1 MTLPGLLRQVTSR
14 SSGGRARSRARRAA
28 RRVTAALL
36 APVLAAGTVT
46 GVVPAVTAAAAI
58 TVAAAASVATAAP
71 ARAATGQPVLVLDQ
85 NGETTAPE
93 SAALQA
99 AGYQVTQV
107 TPAQWEAM
115 STSQFQAYVAL
126 VIGDPSAG
134 GSCSTLAPTTGSSG
148 SDALGTTW
156 QGAVTGNVAVLGTAP
171 ALPGTTAATT
181 LITDSVGYAAAGYSS
196 SASTGTGLYISLNC
210 EYATAAAGT
219 PVPLLAGVE
228 SIGADGGLAVA
239 GNLACTDPGSVNA
252 WEAAGTGTFGGFT
265 SASLSTSSWGTACPV
280 DEGFTSWPAMF
291 TPVAYDAATDAT
303 GNFTASD
310 GTTGQP
316 YILLGAPVS
325 TATAA
330 LAPSVGG
337 EVIGGTTAGGTSNPA
352 APGVQQA
359 SAGDPV
365 NTENGDFTQTDT
377 DESLPGFGPS
387 LAFTRTYDA
396 DQAQAQTQEGAPG
409 AMGYGWTDNWASTVS
424 GAQPTPG
431 DIYLTDGL
439 RIGGDGG
446 PATQSVMSDPGEVV
460 VDAQGDIFFADTGDN
475 RVQEIAGPDTTREFG
490 QAMVPGDVYTV
501 AGQSG
506 GTSSPTMG
514 AGMGNGILATTT
526 YLAGPRGV
534 TVDAAGNLF
543 ISDTNHCRVIEVSP
557 QTGDE
562 STVAGVPDECG
573 TSANGQSAT
582 GALLTAPAGLHMGQG
597 SDDEDLYIADG
608 GTNRILEV
616 SAQNETAWG
625 LSMTGGDMYTV
636 AGSSAGLS
644 GKTGNGT
651 QAQATRLL
659 DPEGVTINGSN
670 MYIADT
676 DNCRILEIPGAA
688 GSAWG
693 VSGMKADD
701 SYTVA
706 GGTCGDGAPGGAAVG
721 SDLDQPASVRDPNG
735 NLYISDTGNFRIME
749 VAGTTHSE
757 WGQSMTADDIYEVGD
772 GISNGVWMDG
782 SGNLYWSFGTD
793 NGNTG
798 SQILELPAGSGWGE
812 WKTLAGT
819 TFSLADSGDDGPATL
834 AGLNDPGAVGADKD
848 GDTFIADTGNNRIQE
863 IPASSGPQFGQQMT
877 AGVVYTIAGLAFAQA
892 GDSADGTPADS
903 SELNAPAGVATDRAG
918 DVFIADT
925 GNGIVQEIPVASG
938 TQFGQAMTAGDIY
951 TIAGTAGAQGP
962 YAYSYNGGPATSAIL
977 DSPAAIATD
986 TAGDLFIDDS
996 GNNDV
1001 FEVPA
1006 ASGTQRGVA
1015 MTAGDIYLIA
1025 GSIGT
1030 APSAAPTGL
1039 TVTGTTSTSVSLS
1052 WTAPAGS
1059 VSSYMVYVNGNAAT
1073 TSPATVTGTTATVT
1087 GLTQGTT
1094 YSFTV
1099 AADNSA
1105 GPGALSAPV
1114 SGTTAQVTPA
1124 APTGLTVTGTTSTSV
1139 SLSWTAPAGGVSG
1152 YYVYEDGSA
1161 TALLSSAVTVTGTT
1175 ATVTGLSASTA
1186 YTFTVA
1192 AWNSGGTSAQSS
1204 SAPATTGVPAA
1215 PAGLSVTGS
1224 SATGVSLSWTAPP
1237 GTVTGYSVYEDGS
1250 STALPSSAVTVTGT
1264 TATVTG
1270 LSASTAYTFTVAAAN
1285 AAGTGSQSSP
1295 VSVTTSVTAP
1305 AAPTGLAVTATATAS
1320 VSLSWTAPSGTVTGY
1335 DVYMGGTELPA
1346 GAVTVTISGTT
1357 ATVSGL
1363 SASTTCTFTVAA
1375 TNAGGAGTQSSSV
1388 SATTGV
1394 PAAPAG
1400 LAVTATTSTSVSL
1413 SWTAPSG
1420 TVTGYD
1426 VYENGSSTAL
1436 ASSAVTFSGTT
1447 ATVTGLSAL
1456 TGYTFTVAAANAA
1469 GTGAQSSSVSATTP
1483 DGVPAAPT
1491 GLTVTSFSVGTLDKT
1506 TVHLSW
1512 TAPPGT
1518 VTGYDMYVGD
1528 DLGTPSITITG
1539 TTATVKATPSG
1550 GELLTFA
1557 VAAYNT
1563 AGTGPESSTVTLNID
1578 DGDAVKAPAAAG
1590 TVVSPLTSAGGGLN
1604 PSGDSGD
1611 GGPATAALL
1620 DGPSGLA
1627 VDTAGDIY
1635 ISDSRN
1641 NQVREIA
1648 AAAGTQ
1654 WGQAMTAGDI
1664 YTVAGLT
1671 TGTSGDSGDAGPA
1684 TAALLS
1690 DPLQIAVD
1698 SAGDL
1703 YIADAGN
1710 AAVREIAGA
1719 NGAQWA
1725 QSMTAGD
1732 IYDVAGEI
1740 GTDGTSGNGGPATT
1754 AQVSEPYGVGTD
1766 QAGDIYL
1773 LQYGMDWAVPQLQ
1786 EIAATAAP
1794 AIPAAP
1800 GETSSLYPVP
1810 GGITITQ
1817 PGGSQVTFQ
1826 AKETSG
1832 GCPLPDVLTQN
1843 GQYCTQADFTDATLT
1858 AGSGGDWDYTPSP
1871 GADTYTYGP
1880 PAPQTDGQD
1889 TGQLIAETDTAG
1901 NKLTITYNSP
1911 APGTGNCPTAAS
1923 SCQTI
1928 TAASGRTLVIGSS
1941 IHGLVTSVT
1950 DPLGRTWT
1958 YAYNSSDQLTSA
1970 TSPMSNV
1977 TSYAYGQGNTGNPA
1991 LTSDLLTITAPNAQ
2005 PGGPDAGDA
2014 TVNVYDG
2021 LGRVTA
2027 QTDPAGWKTTF
2038 NYCVNPAAGDCMNA
2052 ATGTGY
2058 VTVTDPDSN
2067 TTVDGYQVGDLVS
2080 ETQHTAT
2087 TVVSENDYYPAVTA
2101 GVPWGGTLLDT
2112 STTDGDG
2119 FTSTYSYN
2127 AYGDPTIG
2135 TSPSADGPAT
2145 TTSSFTSQNEPDC
2158 VGTPDASAASTCTQD
2173 AGPTA
2178 VTPGGMIVPPSSAP
2192 PYGLTWTLYDTDG
2205 NSLYSTTGVYEP
2217 GSSSASYLQTTYQLF
2232 NGNSVTLN
2240 DTTISCAAKAPSSSL
2255 PCAKINADGVI
2266 TQLGY
2271 DAAGDLTST
2280 STPDGNGSQA
2290 AATTYAFDA
2299 DGEQTST
2306 TAPDGN
2312 VTGADAGNYTT
2323 VTVYNADG
2331 EKASATQAGGSGA
2344 TATPRTT
2351 TYGYD
2356 GDGNQTTIKDARGYT
2371 TTTTYNADD
2380 KPALVTDPDGDA
2392 SLTCYDGDG
2401 NTAQTV
2407 PAVGV
2412 AASRLT
2418 PASCPTLYPSGYGDR
2433 LASDAT
2439 VVTYDAAGNKTEVTA
2454 PASAGQSGYETT
2466 TYTYDQDGNLVET
2479 TAPPATNGGPDQ
2491 VTVDTYNGA
2500 DELATQTTGYSTSAA
2515 STTSYCYDPGG
2526 KKTAVVAPD
2535 GNTSGV
2541 APCLASYP
2549 WTVSA
2554 AVSPAQAAYQT
2565 TYSYDSAGEL
2575 VSSATPVTS
2584 AAPSGATTTATYDPA
2599 GNMLTSTD
2607 PDKVTTTWT
2616 YTPGN
2621 LTASESYSGSS
2632 APSVT
2637 YAYDA
2642 DGTKTGMTDGTGTS
2656 SYTYDPFGEITSAT
2670 NGNNQAV
2677 TYGYDADGDATGITY
2692 PLPSTAT
2699 WATSDTVSYGYDNA
2713 DHLTSVTDFTGSKIA
2728 ITSTADGLPA
2738 SEALGSTGDTIST
2751 SYDNADSP
2759 SAITLA
2765 NSSST
2770 LQSFSYSDAPG
2781 GQILTETDTPSSAD
2795 SPAGYT
2801 YDAIG
2806 RVTSMTP
2813 GTGSTDGYGY
2823 DASSNLTTLPDG
2835 AVGTYDHDDELT
2847 SSVLS
2852 GTATGYTYN
2861 ADGERLT
2868 ATQDSNATA
2877 TGTWNGSGQLTAYQ
2891 DGAAAMSDAT
2901 YAGGVLRA
2909 SATFTA
2915 AGGNPVTENYVW
2927 SGDSLLM
2934 DSANAYIYAA
2944 GTTPAE
2950 QVNLTAGTITY
2961 VLPDALGSARGII
2974 SSTGALT
2981 SSMSYDAWGNPQ
2993 TAGGLT
2999 ATTPFGFAGGYT
3011 DPDGLIYLIN
3021 RYYDPA
3027 TGQFTSVDPDVAT
3040 TGEPYAY
3047 ADDDPVIAKDPSG
3060 LFTVGICGSLSGA
3073 LGPFFLSG
3081 QGCLTKDIDS
3091 SSTPDNN
3098 EIGVTGTV
3106 ASSLKGVG
3114 WGFGGSLGGGY
3125 QVSDATHLAELSSWF
3140 TYIAGGG
3147 DFMFGASA
3155 DLFWGYPPL
3164 IVGAD
3169 LAVGVGDMAYA
3180 QFGFN
3185 YTWVNVIHNKLQA
3198 LLARNLWTTLIY
3210 GPGLGG
3216 IIAGFQ
3222 DVGSLCNKVNNSIN
3236 AYIQSQTSR
3245 GGGGSH
3251 GRMIS

>member
-1 MTLPGLLRQVTSR
+1 MTVPGLLRQAITR
-14 SSGGRARSRARRAA
+14 SPGRRARSRACRTGRTA

-36 APVLAAGTVT
+36 GPVLAAGTVT

-58 TVAAAASVATAAP
+58 TAVAAASVATAPP
-71 ARAATGQPVLVLDQ
+71 ARAATGQPVLVLVQD
-85 NGETTAPE
+85 GESTAPE
-93 SAALQA
+93 ATALQA

-107 TPAQWEAM
+107 TPAQWAGM
-115 STSQFQAYVAL
+115 TASQFQAYAAL

-134 GSCSTLAPTTGSSG
+134 GSCSTLTPTTGSSG
-148 SDALGTTW
+148 SDALGTSW

-219 PVPLLAGVE
+219 AVPLLAGVE
-228 SIGADGGLAVA
+228 GIGTTGGVAVA
-239 GNLACTDPGSVNA
+239 GNLACTDPGSVNT
-252 WEAAGTGTFGGFT
+252 WEAARTGTFGGFT

-291 TPVAYDAATDAT
+291 TAVAYDAATDAT
-303 GNFTASD
+303 ANFTASD

-337 EVIGGTTAGGTSNPA
+337 EVIGGTTVGGTSNPA

-365 NTENGDFTQTDT
+365 NTENGDFSQTDT

-396 DQAQAQTQEGAPG
+396 DQAQTQTQQGAPG
-409 AMGYGWTDNWASTVS
+409 AMGYGWTDNWASTLS

-431 DIYLTDGL
+431 DIYLADGL
-439 RIGGDGG
+439 RNGGDGG
-446 PATQSVMSDPGEVV
+446 PATQSVTTDPGEVV
-460 VDAQGDIFFADTGDN
+460 VDAQGDIFFADTANN
-475 RVQEIAGPDTTREFG
+475 RVQEIAGPDTTSGFG
-490 QAMVPGDVYTV
+490 QSMKPGYAYTV
-501 AGQSG
+501 AGQSD
-506 GTSSPTMG
+506 GTPSPSMD

-526 YLAGPRGV
+526 YLAQPKGV
-534 TVDAAGNLF
+534 TVDAAGNLY

-557 QTGDE
+557 ETGDE
-562 STVAGVPDECG
+562 STVAGVPDDCG

-582 GALLTAPAGLHMGQG
+582 GSLLTAPAGLHMGQG

-608 GTNRILEV
+608 ATNRILEV
-616 SAQNETAWG
+616 PAQNETQWG
-625 LSMTGGDMYTV
+625 LSMTGDDMYTV
-636 AGSSAGLS
+636 AGSSTGVG

-651 QAQATRLL
+651 QAQATRLS
-659 DPEGVTINGSN
+659 DPQGVTINGSN

-693 VSGMKADD
+693 ISGMKADD

-735 NLYISDTGNFRIME
+735 NLYISDTGNDRIME

-757 WGQSMTADDIYEVGD
+757 WGQSMTADDIYEVGGGASD
-772 GISNGVWMDG
+772 GIWMDG
-782 SGNLYWSFGTD
+782 SGNLYWSFDYDADIGGAT
-793 NGNTG
+793 NM
-798 SQILELPAGSGWGE
+798 IYELPAGSGSGE
-812 WKTLAGT
+812 EKVLAGNGYT
-819 TFSLADSGDDGPATL
+819 LGSSGDYGAATL
-834 AGLNDPGAVGADKD
+834 AGLDDPGAVGADKH

-863 IPASSGPQFGQQMT
+863 IPASSGTQFGQPMT
-877 AGVVYTIAGLAFAQA
+877 AGDVYTVAGNLYGRA
-892 GDSADGTPADS
+892 GDSADGTLAGNT
-903 SELNAPAGVATDRAG
+903 ELDQPAGVAADAAG
-918 DVFIADT
+918 DVFIADS

-951 TIAGTAGAQGP
+951 TIAGTAGAEGP

-977 DSPAAIATD
+977 DTPAAITTD

-1006 ASGTQRGVA
+1006 ASGTQQGVA

-1030 APSAAPTGL
+1030 APPAAPTGL
-1039 TVTGTTSTSVSLS
+1039 TVTGTTSTTVSLS
-1052 WTAPAGS
+1052 WTAPPGS
-1059 VSSYMVYVNGNAAT
+1059 VSSYKVYVNGNAAT

-1099 AADNSA
+1099 AANNSA
-1105 GPGALSAPV
+1105 GPGALSTAV
-1114 SGTTAQVTPA
+1114 SGTTAEVTPG
-1124 APTGLTVTGTTSTSV
+1124 APSGLAVTGTTSASV

-1152 YYVYEDGSA
+1152 YYVYEDGSS
-1161 TALLSSAVTVTGTT
+1161 TALPSSAVTVTGAT

-1192 AWNSGGTSAQSS
+1192 AS
-1204 SAPATTGVPAA
+1204 
-1215 PAGLSVTGS
+1215 
-1224 SATGVSLSWTAPP
+1224 
-1237 GTVTGYSVYEDGS
+1237 
-1250 STALPSSAVTVTGT
+1250 
-1264 TATVTG
+1264 
-1270 LSASTAYTFTVAAAN
+1270 N
-1285 AAGTGSQSSP
+1285 AAGTGAQSSP

-1305 AAPTGLAVTATATAS
+1305 AAPTGLAVTATASTS
-1320 VSLSWTAPSGTVTGY
+1320 VSLSWTAPPGTVTGY
-1335 DVYMGGTELPA
+1335 DVYMGGTELPS

-1357 ATVSGL
+1357 ATVTGL
-1363 SASTTCTFTVAA
+1363 SASTTYTFTVAA
-1375 TNAGGAGTQSSSV
+1375 TNAGGAGTQSASV

-1394 PAAPAG
+1394 PAAPTG
-1400 LAVTATTSTSVSL
+1400 LAVTATASTSVSL

-1456 TGYTFTVAAANAA
+1456 TTYTFTVAAVNAA

-1483 DGVPAAPT
+1483 NGVPAAPT

-1518 VTGYDMYVGD
+1518 VTGYDVYVGD
-1528 DLGTPSITITG
+1528 DTGTPTTTISG

-1550 GELLTFA
+1550 GDLLTFA
-1557 VAAYNT
+1557 VAASNA

-1578 DGDAVKAPAAAG
+1578 DGDAVKAPAAAS

-1604 PSGDSGD
+1604 PSGNSGD
-1611 GGPATAALL
+1611 GGPAVAALL

-1627 VDTAGDIY
+1627 VDAAGDIY
-1635 ISDSRN
+1635 ISDAGN

-1648 AAAGTQ
+1648 AATGSQ

-1671 TGTSGDSGDAGPA
+1671 TGANGESGDTGPA
-1684 TAALLS
+1684 SAALLS
-1690 DPLQIAVD
+1690 DPQQIAVD

-1710 AAVREIAGA
+1710 AAVREIAAA

-1754 AQVSEPYGVGTD
+1754 AQVYGPYGVGTD

-1786 EIAATAAP
+1786 EIATTATP

-1810 GGITITQ
+1810 GGITINQ
-1817 PGGSQVTFQ
+1817 PGDSQVTFQ

-1832 GCPLPDVLTQN
+1832 GCPLPDVVTQN

-1858 AGSGGDWDYTPSP
+1858 AGSGGTWNYTPSP
-1871 GADTYTYGP
+1871 GADTYTYNSP
-1880 PAPQTDGQD
+1880 TMQSNGQD
-1889 TGQLIAETDTAG
+1889 TGQLIADTDTAG
-1901 NKLTITYNSP
+1901 NKLTIRYDSP

-1923 SCQTI
+1923 SCETI

-1941 IHGLVTSVT
+1941 SSGLVTSVT
-1950 DPLGRTWT
+1950 DPLGRRWA

-1970 TSPMSNV
+1970 TDPMSNV
-1977 TSYAYGQGNTGNPA
+1977 TSYTYGQGTTADAA
-1991 LTSDLLTITAPNAQ
+1991 LANDLLTITSPNAQ

-2021 LGRVTA
+2021 LGRVTT

-2038 NYCVNPAAGDCMNA
+2038 NYCVNAAAGDCMNP

-2058 VTVTDPDSN
+2058 VTVTDPDGN

-2080 ETQHTAT
+2080 ETQHTAA
-2087 TVVSENDYYPAVTA
+2087 TVVSENDYYPAATA

-2119 FTSTYSYN
+2119 FTSTYEYN
-2127 AYGDPTIG
+2127 AYGDPTTG
-2135 TSPSADGPAT
+2135 TSPSADGPAS

-2158 VGTPDASAASTCTQD
+2158 VGTPDASAASTCAQD
-2173 AGPTA
+2173 AGPAA
-2178 VTPGGMIVPPSSAP
+2178 VTPGGVIVPPSSTP

-2217 GSSSASYLQTTYQLF
+2217 GSSSASYLETTYQLF

-2240 DTTISCAAKAPSSSL
+2240 GTTISCTAKAPSPSL
-2255 PCAKINADGVI
+2255 PCAKINADGVV

-2290 AATTYAFDA
+2290 AVTTYAFDA

-2312 VTGADAGNYTT
+2312 VAGANVGNYTT

-2331 EKASATQAGGSGA
+2331 EKTSATQAGGSGV
-2344 TATPRTT
+2344 TVTPRTT

-2356 GDGNQTTIKDARGYT
+2356 GDGSQTTIKDARGYT
-2371 TTTTYNADD
+2371 TTTMYNADD

-2392 SLTCYDGDG
+2392 SLTCYDGAG
-2401 NTAQTV
+2401 TR
-2407 PAVGV
+2407 
-2412 AASRLT
+2412 SRL
-2418 PASCPTLYPSGYGDR
+2418 SRR
-2433 LASDAT
+2433 L
-2439 VVTYDAAGNKTEVTA
+2439 G
-2454 PASAGQSGYETT
+2454 
-2466 TYTYDQDGNLVET
+2466 
-2479 TAPPATNGGPDQ
+2479 
-2491 VTVDTYNGA
+2491 
-2500 DELATQTTGYSTSAA
+2500 
-2515 STTSYCYDPGG
+2515 
-2526 KKTAVVAPD
+2526 
-2535 GNTSGV
+2535 
-2541 APCLASYP
+2541 
-2549 WTVSA
+2549 
-2554 AVSPAQAAYQT
+2554 
-2565 TYSYDSAGEL
+2565 
-2575 VSSATPVTS
+2575 
-2584 AAPSGATTTATYDPA
+2584 
-2599 GNMLTSTD
+2599 
-2607 PDKVTTTWT
+2607 
-2616 YTPGN
+2616 
-2621 LTASESYSGSS
+2621 
-2632 APSVT
+2632 
-2637 YAYDA
+2637 
-2642 DGTKTGMTDGTGTS
+2642 
-2656 SYTYDPFGEITSAT
+2656 
-2670 NGNNQAV
+2670 
-2677 TYGYDADGDATGITY
+2677 
-2692 PLPSTAT
+2692 
-2699 WATSDTVSYGYDNA
+2699 
-2713 DHLTSVTDFTGSKIA
+2713 
-2728 ITSTADGLPA
+2728 
-2738 SEALGSTGDTIST
+2738 
-2751 SYDNADSP
+2751 
-2759 SAITLA
+2759 
-2765 NSSST
+2765 
-2770 LQSFSYSDAPG
+2770 
-2781 GQILTETDTPSSAD
+2781 
-2795 SPAGYT
+2795 
-2801 YDAIG
+2801 
-2806 RVTSMTP
+2806 
-2813 GTGSTDGYGY
+2813 
-2823 DASSNLTTLPDG
+2823 
-2835 AVGTYDHDDELT
+2835 
-2847 SSVLS
+2847 
-2852 GTATGYTYN
+2852 
-2861 ADGERLT
+2861 
-2868 ATQDSNATA
+2868 
-2877 TGTWNGSGQLTAYQ
+2877 
-2891 DGAAAMSDAT
+2891 
-2901 YAGGVLRA
+2901 
-2909 SATFTA
+2909 
-2915 AGGNPVTENYVW
+2915 
-2927 SGDSLLM
+2927 
-2934 DSANAYIYAA
+2934 
-2944 GTTPAE
+2944 
-2950 QVNLTAGTITY
+2950 
-2961 VLPDALGSARGII
+2961 
-2974 SSTGALT
+2974 
-2981 SSMSYDAWGNPQ
+2981 
-2993 TAGGLT
+2993 
-2999 ATTPFGFAGGYT
+2999 
-3011 DPDGLIYLIN
+3011 
-3021 RYYDPA
+3021 
-3027 TGQFTSVDPDVAT
+3027 
-3040 TGEPYAY
+3040 
-3047 ADDDPVIAKDPSG
+3047 
-3060 LFTVGICGSLSGA
+3060 
-3073 LGPFFLSG
+3073 
-3081 QGCLTKDIDS
+3081 
-3091 SSTPDNN
+3091 
-3098 EIGVTGTV
+3098 
-3106 ASSLKGVG
+3106 
-3114 WGFGGSLGGGY
+3114 
-3125 QVSDATHLAELSSWF
+3125 
-3140 TYIAGGG
+3140 
-3147 DFMFGASA
+3147 
-3155 DLFWGYPPL
+3155 
-3164 IVGAD
+3164 
-3169 LAVGVGDMAYA
+3169 
-3180 QFGFN
+3180 
-3185 YTWVNVIHNKLQA
+3185 
-3198 LLARNLWTTLIY
+3198 
-3210 GPGLGG
+3210 
-3216 IIAGFQ
+3216 
-3222 DVGSLCNKVNNSIN
+3222 
-3236 AYIQSQTSR
+3236 
-3245 GGGGSH
+3245 
-3251 GRMIS
+3251 